1 MKHICSIAWLVPLLE
16 LAIAARA
23 PIKKTLTG
31 HIDPSQVF
39 SFVYVP
45 FEVEVGTTSIYV
57 VQNYSNKGRGNALDL
72 GVFDQRGYQM
82 MDAQSGTT
90 GSRGWSGGFRNNFT
104 ITPTWATPGYNPGA
118 IEPGIWNVVLGP
130 YESVPDGI
138 DWQLDIE
145 MSFDP
150 VDSWFAPD
158 YATTDLDP
166 LCNDCQEDSAFIWLR
181 GDFHMHTVYS
191 DGKYTPDQQIHNAL
205 AQNLSFIFFSDHN
218 TDTSNQIIGAYQAS
232 LAPDLL
238 VGRAIEV
245 TTRSGH
251 WQAVGLDRGQI
262 IEWRY
267 KPDDNPGFAAA
278 AHQVHR
284 VGGFVS
290 ANHPFAT
297 CPACNWSL
305 GWEETDAVE
314 VWNAQWDEKDQQAVQ
329 KWQELLVDGKFLTAI
344 GGSDSHSPPS
354 LNGWPTTIVK
364 ARGRSQAAIVEGVKA
379 GRAYL
384 VQGPGMDLTFEVRV
398 PSLDAPA
405 QIGDKVRR
413 TAAGAKAVLVTDGM
427 SKLKACFVSD
437 KGYFYNTTIEDGV
450 RVKTGVLSGARFV
463 RVEVR
468 NGTTD
473 EVLALT
479 SPVWF
484 LGP

>member
-1 MKHICSIAWLVPLLE
+1 M
-16 LAIAARA
+16 
-23 PIKKTLTG
+23 
-31 HIDPSQVF
+31 
-39 SFVYVP
+39 
-45 FEVEVGTTSIYV
+45 
-57 VQNYSNKGRGNALDL
+57 
-72 GVFDQRGYQM
+72 
-82 MDAQSGTT
+82 
-90 GSRGWSGGFRNNFT
+90 
-104 ITPTWATPGYNPGA
+104 
-118 IEPGIWNVVLGP
+118 
-130 YESVPDGI
+130 
-138 DWQLDIE
+138 
-145 MSFDP
+145 
-150 VDSWFAPD
+150 
-158 YATTDLDP
+158 
-166 LCNDCQEDSAFIWLR
+166 
-181 GDFHMHTVYS
+181 
-191 DGKYTPDQQIHNAL
+191 
-205 AQNLSFIFFSDHN
+205 
-218 TDTSNQIIGAYQAS
+218 
-232 LAPDLL
+232 
-238 VGRAIEV
+238 
-245 TTRSGH
+245 
-251 WQAVGLDRGQI
+251 
-262 IEWRY
+262 
-267 KPDDNPGFAAA
+267 
-278 AHQVHR
+278 
-284 VGGFVS
+284 
-290 ANHPFAT
+290 
-297 CPACNWSL
+297 
-305 GWEETDAVE
+305 E
-314 VWNAQWDEKDQQAVQ
+314 VWNAQWDEQDQQAVQ

-479 SPVWF
+479 NPVWF